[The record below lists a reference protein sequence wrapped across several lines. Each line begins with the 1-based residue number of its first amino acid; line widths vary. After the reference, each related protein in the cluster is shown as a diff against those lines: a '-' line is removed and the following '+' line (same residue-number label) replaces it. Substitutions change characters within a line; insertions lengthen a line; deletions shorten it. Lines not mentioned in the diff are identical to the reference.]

1 MQARLIT
8 MRAYGSSLEWSKVA
22 GISARRSRRQILA
35 AAPKWKHGG
44 ARLDL
49 RARLSS
55 YILCFDGRRKTRNLS
70 HKTLLG
76 KARQSRYEI
85 LTRAVKDSH
94 GGGPG
99 WTCVSARLGSPKC
112 FTGCAGSS
120 LRRIPN
126 LADAGP
132 HRHSREIVLL
142 PTS

>member
-1 MQARLIT
+1 MGKPAR
-8 MRAYGSSLEWSKVA
+8 
-22 GISARRSRRQILA
+22 Q
-35 AAPKWKHGG
+35 PG
-44 ARLDL
+44 ARCL
-49 RARLSS
+49 RVQIN
-55 YILCFDGRRKTRNLS
+55 ILCLLRVPGVLSKS
-70 HKTLLG
+70 HKVVLG
-76 KARQSRYEI
+76 KAWQSRYEI

-94 GGGPG
+94 GGGPS

-112 FTGCAGSS
+112 FTGCAVSS